1 MSFEMKPSS
10 SGLAL
15 SNIKNWSFLWS
26 VNDVELVKYCLPKLL
41 KYNILS
47 NIIIHVTR
55 NDENDE
61 CNKLIDKFQS
71 ESKVN
76 IISGRPDVK
85 IYIQR
90 FVKNNV
96 VSTSTNNGKK
106 EHIALVVCGPHGM
119 MQAAKDS
126 LYVTNKKEDIVHFHQ
141 EHFGW

>member
-1 MSFEMKPSS
+1 MK
-10 SGLAL
+10 
-15 SNIKNWSFLWS
+15 I
-26 VNDVELVKYCLPKLL
+26 LPKIFSGRSCNGPAS
-41 KYNILS
+41 YDA
-47 NIIIHVTR
+47 R

-85 IYIQR
+85 KYIQR